1 MKAMIIE
8 KYGKN
13 VPLILTERPTPEI
26 GEHDVLVEIHAASL
40 NPIDFKI
47 KEGKVKFLLKYH
59 FPLILG
65 NDFSG
70 VVVKAGSRVNAFKP
84 GDEVYGR
91 PRKSRIGALAEYI
104 AVHEEDI
111 SLKPTNLNFVE
122 AASIPL
128 VGLTTYQAFS
138 ELMDLQKGQRILIH
152 AGSGGVGTFAIQ
164 LAKLMGAFVATTAS
178 DKGYELVKS
187 LGADLI
193 INYKKENFEE
203 LLTGY
208 DAVFDTIGGAVLEKS
223 FRILKPKGK
232 IVSISGMPN
241 AAFGKKEQLGW
252 MKTGI
257 LSIVSRRI
265 TALEKKTHTD
275 YHYLFMKPSG
285 AQLKILKE
293 FIEEGRIKPVIDKVY
308 NLKDAGQALQYLERG
323 GAKGKVVIRIKEM
336 NAGTQ

>member
-8 KYGKN
+8 KYGEN
-13 VPLILTERPTPEI
+13 VPLVMSEQPMPTI

-47 KEGKVKFLLKYH
+47 KEGKMKFLLNYR

-70 VVVKAGSRVNAFKP
+70 VVVKVGDRVNTFKP

-91 PRKSRIGALAEYI
+91 PRKNRIGTLAEFI
-104 AVHEEDI
+104 AVHEDDI
-111 SLKPTNLNFVE
+111 WLKPQGLTFEE

-128 VGLTTYQAFS
+128 IGLTTYQAFVDI
-138 ELMDLQKGQRILIH
+138 LNLQKGQKILIH

-178 DKGYELVKS
+178 EKGYELVKS

-203 LLTGY
+203 MLTGY
-208 DAVFDTIGGAVLEKS
+208 DAVFDTLGGEALEKS
-223 FRILKPKGK
+223 FRILKPGGQ

-241 AAFGKKEQLGW
+241 GRFGKEAKLGW
-252 MKTGI
+252 MKTII
-257 LSIVSRRI
+257 LSIVSRKI
-265 TALEKKTHTD
+265 KAQEKKSQTR
-275 YHYLFMKPSG
+275 YHFLFMKPSG
-285 AQLKILKE
+285 EQLKVLKE
-293 FIEEGRIKPVIDKVY
+293 FIEEGLIKPIIDKVY
-308 NLKDAGQALQYLERG
+308 HLKDADQAFNYLESGR
-323 GAKGKVVIRIKEM
+323 AKGKVVIRIK
-336 NAGTQ
+336 

>member
-13 VPLILTERPTPEI
+13 VPLVMTEQPIPDI

-47 KEGKVKFLLKYH
+47 KEGKVKFLLNYK

-70 VVVKAGSRVNAFKP
+70 VVVKTGERVNAFKP

-91 PRKSRIGALAEYI
+91 PRKNRIGTLAEFI
-104 AVHEEDI
+104 AVHEDDI
-111 SLKPTNLNFVE
+111 WLKPQNLTFEE

-138 ELMDLQKGQRILIH
+138 DILDLQKGQKILIH

-193 INYKKENFEE
+193 INYKKEKFEE
-203 LLTGY
+203 MLSGY
-208 DAVFDTIGGAVLEKS
+208 DAVFDTLGGASLEKS
-223 FRILKPKGK
+223 FRILKPGGQ
-232 IVSISGMPN
+232 IVSVSGVPN
-241 AAFGKKEQLGW
+241 ARFGKEAKLGW
-252 MKTGI
+252 IKTAI
-257 LSIVSRRI
+257 LSFVSRKI
-265 TALEKKTHTD
+265 KALEKKTQAR
-275 YHYLFMKPSG
+275 YHFLFMKPSG
-285 AQLKILKE
+285 AQLKVLKE
-293 FIEEGRIKPVIDKVY
+293 FIEGGRIKPVIDKVY
-308 NLKDAGQALQYLERG
+308 PLKDTEQAFHYLEG
-323 GAKGKVVIRIKEM
+323 GSAKGKVVISIK
-336 NAGTQ
+336 

>member
-8 KYGKN
+8 KYGEN
-13 VPLILTERPTPEI
+13 VPLVMSEQPMPNI

-47 KEGKVKFLLKYH
+47 KEGKMKFLLNYR

-70 VVVKAGSRVNAFKP
+70 VVVKVGDRVNTFKP

-91 PRKSRIGALAEYI
+91 PRKNRIGTLAEFI
-104 AVHEEDI
+104 AVHEDDI
-111 SLKPTNLNFVE
+111 WLKPQGLTFEE

-128 VGLTTYQAFS
+128 IGLTTYQAFVDI
-138 ELMDLQKGQRILIH
+138 LNLQKGQKILIH

-178 DKGYELVKS
+178 EKGYELVKS

-203 LLTGY
+203 MLTGY
-208 DAVFDTIGGAVLEKS
+208 DAVFDTLGGEALEKS
-223 FRILKPKGK
+223 FRILKPGGQ
-232 IVSISGMPN
+232 IVSISGIPN
-241 AAFGKKEQLGW
+241 GRFGKEAKLGW
-252 MKTGI
+252 MKTTI
-257 LSIVSRRI
+257 LSIASRKI
-265 TALEKKTHTD
+265 KAQEKKSQTR
-275 YHYLFMKPSG
+275 YHFLFMKPSG
-285 AQLKILKE
+285 EQLKVLKE
-293 FIEEGRIKPVIDKVY
+293 FIDEGLIKPIIDKVY
-308 NLKDAGQALQYLERG
+308 HLKDAGQAFNYLESGR
-323 GAKGKVVIRIKEM
+323 AKGKVVIRIK
-336 NAGTQ
+336 

>member
-13 VPLILTERPTPEI
+13 VPLILADRPMPHI

-40 NPIDFKI
+40 NPIDYKI
-47 KEGKVKFLLKYH
+47 KEGKVRFLLNYK

-70 VVVKAGSRVNAFKP
+70 IVVKVGERVSAFKP

-91 PRKSRIGALAEYI
+91 PRKDRIGTLAEFI

-111 SLKPTNLNFVE
+111 ALKPNNLSFEE

-138 ELMDLQKGQRILIH
+138 DILNLQKYQKILIH
-152 AGSGGVGTFAIQ
+152 AGAGGVGTFAIQ
-164 LAKLMGAFVATTAS
+164 LAKLMGAYVATTAS

-187 LGADLI
+187 LGADLVV
-193 INYKKENFEE
+193 NYRKENFEE

-208 DAVFDTIGGAVLEKS
+208 DAVYDTLGGAALEKS
-223 FRILKPKGK
+223 FRILKPNGQ

-241 AAFGKKEQLGW
+241 ARFGKEQQLGW
-252 MKTGI
+252 IKTTI
-257 LSIVSRRI
+257 LSIVSRKI
-265 TALEKKTHTD
+265 TAHEKKSQAK

-285 AQLKILKE
+285 TQLKIIKE
-293 FIEEGRIKPVIDKVY
+293 FIEAGRIKPIIDKVY
-308 NLKDAGQALQYLERG
+308 SFKDAGEAFRYLEG
-323 GAKGKVVIRIKEM
+323 GSAKGKVVIRIK
-336 NAGTQ
+336 

>member
-13 VPLILTERPTPEI
+13 VPLVFTEQPTPTI

-47 KEGKVKFLLKYH
+47 KEGKMKFLLNYK

-70 VVVKAGSRVNAFKP
+70 VVVKVGDRVNTFKP

-91 PRKSRIGALAEYI
+91 PRKNRIGTLAEFI

-111 SLKPTNLNFVE
+111 WLKPHNLTFEE

-128 VGLTTYQAFS
+128 IGLTTYQAFVD
-138 ELMDLQKGQRILIH
+138 LLHLQKGQKILIH

-164 LAKLMGAFVATTAS
+164 LAKLMGAYVATTAS
-178 DKGYELVKS
+178 EKGYELVKS

-203 LLTGY
+203 MLTGY
-208 DAVFDTIGGAVLEKS
+208 DAVFDTLGGEALEKS
-223 FRILKPKGK
+223 FRILKPGGQ

-241 AAFGKKEQLGW
+241 ARFGKEAKLGW
-252 MKTGI
+252 MKTTI
-257 LSIVSRRI
+257 LSIAGCKIR
-265 TALEKKTHTD
+265 ALEKKSLTS
-275 YHYLFMKPSG
+275 YHFLFMKPRG
-285 AQLKILKE
+285 EQLKVLKE
-293 FIEEGRIKPVIDKVY
+293 FIEGGLIKPIMDKVY
-308 NLKDAGQALQYLERG
+308 PLKDAGQAFNYLESGR
-323 GAKGKVVIRIKEM
+323 AKGKVVIRI
-336 NAGTQ
+336 N

>member
-8 KYGKN
+8 KYGEN
-13 VPLILTERPTPEI
+13 VPLVLSEQPLPAI

-47 KEGKVKFLLKYH
+47 KEGKMKFLLNYR

-70 VVVKAGSRVNAFKP
+70 VVVKVGDRVNTFKP

-91 PRKSRIGALAEYI
+91 PRKNRIGTLAEYI

-111 SLKPTNLNFVE
+111 WLKPQNLTFEE

-128 VGLTTYQAFS
+128 IGLTTYQAFVDI
-138 ELMDLQKGQRILIH
+138 LNLQKGQKILIH

-164 LAKLMGAFVATTAS
+164 LAKLLGAFVATTAS
-178 DKGYELVKS
+178 EKGYELVKS

-203 LLTGY
+203 ILTGY
-208 DAVFDTIGGAVLEKS
+208 DAVFDTLGGEALEKS
-223 FRILKPKGK
+223 FRILKPGGQ

-241 AAFGKKEQLGW
+241 GRFGKEANLGW
-252 MKTGI
+252 VKTTI
-257 LSIVSRRI
+257 LSIASRKI
-265 TALEKKTHTD
+265 KALEKKSQTR
-275 YHYLFMKPSG
+275 YHFLFMKPSRE
-285 AQLKILKE
+285 QLRVLKG
-293 FIEEGRIKPVIDKVY
+293 FIEGGLIKPIIDKVY
-308 NLKDAGQALQYLERG
+308 HLNDAGQAFNYLESGR
-323 GAKGKVVIRIKEM
+323 AKGKVVIRIK
-336 NAGTQ
+336 

>member
-1 MKAMIIE
+1 MKAIVIE

-13 VPLILTERPTPEI
+13 VPFVMTEQPIPTI

-40 NPIDFKI
+40 NPIDYKI
-47 KEGKVKFLLKYH
+47 KEGKMKFLLNYR

-70 VVVKAGSRVNAFKP
+70 VVVKVGARVNTFKP

-91 PRKSRIGALAEYI
+91 PRKNRIGTLAEFI

-111 SLKPTNLNFVE
+111 WLKPQNLTFEE

-128 VGLTTYQAFS
+128 VGLTTYQAFV
-138 ELMDLQKGQRILIH
+138 DIINLQQGQKILIH

-187 LGADLI
+187 MGADLI
-193 INYKKENFEE
+193 INYKTENFEE
-203 LLTGY
+203 MLTGY
-208 DAVFDTIGGAVLEKS
+208 DAVFDTLGGEVLEKS
-223 FRILKPKGK
+223 FRILKPGGQ

-241 AAFGKKEQLGW
+241 AKFGKEAKLGW
-252 MKTGI
+252 MKTAI
-257 LSIVSRRI
+257 LSIVSRKMK
-265 TALEKKTHTD
+265 ALEKKSQAG
-275 YHYLFMKPSG
+275 YHFLFMKPSG
-285 AQLKILKE
+285 AQLKVLKE

-308 NLKDAGQALQYLERG
+308 QLKDTEQAFHYLESG
-323 GAKGKVVIRIKEM
+323 SAKGKVIIRMERSF
-336 NAGTQ
+336 

>member
-1 MKAMIIE
+1 MKAIVIE
-8 KYGKN
+8 NYGKN
-13 VPLILTERPTPEI
+13 APLVLTEQPMPSV

-47 KEGKVKFLLKYH
+47 KEGKVKFLLSYK

-70 VVVKAGSRVNAFKP
+70 VVVKVGERVKAFKP

-91 PRKSRIGALAEYI
+91 PRKSRIGTLAEFI
-104 AVHEEDI
+104 AVHEDDI
-111 SLKPTNLNFVE
+111 WLKPQNLTFEE

-138 ELMDLQKGQRILIH
+138 DILHLQKGQKILIH

-164 LAKLMGAFVATTAS
+164 LAKRMGAFVATTAS

-203 LLTGY
+203 MLTGY
-208 DAVFDTIGGAVLEKS
+208 DAVFDTLGGDVLEKS
-223 FRILKPKGK
+223 FRILKPGGQ
-232 IVSISGMPN
+232 IVSVSGMPN
-241 AAFGKKEQLGW
+241 ARFGKEANLGW
-252 MKTGI
+252 MKTAM
-257 LSIVSRRI
+257 LSIVSRKI
-265 TALEKKTHTD
+265 TALERKTQTK
-275 YHYLFMKPSG
+275 YHFLFMKASG
-285 AQLKILKE
+285 AQLKILTE
-293 FIEEGRIKPVIDKVY
+293 MIEAGQIKPVIDKVY
-308 NLKDAGQALQYLERG
+308 QLKDTAQAFDYLESGR
-323 GAKGKVVIRIKEM
+323 AKGKVIVKVK
-336 NAGTQ
+336 

>member
-1 MKAMIIE
+1 MKAIIIE

-13 VPLILTERPTPEI
+13 VPFVMTEQPLPSI
-26 GEHDVLVEIHAASL
+26 GEHDVLVEIHATSL

-47 KEGKVKFLLKYH
+47 KEGKMKFLLNYK

-70 VVVKAGSRVNAFKP
+70 VVVKVGKRVNTFKP

-91 PRKSRIGALAEYI
+91 PRKNRIGTLAEFI

-111 SLKPTNLNFVE
+111 SLKPQNLSFEE

-128 VGLTTYQAFS
+128 VGLTTYQAFRDI
-138 ELMDLQKGQRILIH
+138 LDLQKGQKILIH

-164 LAKLMGAFVATTAS
+164 LAKRMGAFVATTAS

-193 INYKKENFEE
+193 INYKKENFEDV
-203 LLTGY
+203 LTGY
-208 DAVFDTIGGAVLEKS
+208 DAVFDTLGGAVLEKS
-223 FRILKPKGK
+223 FRILKPGGQ

-241 AAFGKKEQLGW
+241 TRFGKEAKLGW
-252 MKTGI
+252 MKTAI
-257 LSIVSRRI
+257 LSIASRKI
-265 TALEKKTHTD
+265 TALEKKSHTR
-275 YHYLFMKPSG
+275 YHFLFMKSSG
-285 AQLKILKE
+285 AQLKVIKE
-293 FIEEGRIKPVIDKVY
+293 WIERGDIKPVMDRVY
-308 NLKDAGQALQYLERG
+308 HLKDTGQAFHHLESG
-323 GAKGKVVIRIKEM
+323 SAKGKIVIRIK
-336 NAGTQ
+336 

>member
-1 MKAMIIE
+1 MKAIVIE
-8 KYGKN
+8 NYGKN
-13 VPLILTERPTPEI
+13 TPLVLTDQPMPSI

-47 KEGKVKFLLKYH
+47 KEGKVKFLLSYK

-70 VVVKAGSRVNAFKP
+70 VVVKVGERVKAFKP

-91 PRKSRIGALAEYI
+91 PRKSRIGTLAEFI
-104 AVHEEDI
+104 AVHEDDI
-111 SLKPTNLNFVE
+111 WLKPQNLTFEE

-138 ELMDLQKGQRILIH
+138 DILHLQKGQKILIH

-164 LAKLMGAFVATTAS
+164 LAKRMGAFVATTAS

-203 LLTGY
+203 MLTGY
-208 DAVFDTIGGAVLEKS
+208 DAVFDTLGGDVLEKS
-223 FRILKPKGK
+223 FRILKPGGQ
-232 IVSISGMPN
+232 IVSVSGMPN
-241 AAFGKKEQLGW
+241 ARFGKEANLGW
-252 MKTGI
+252 MKTAMW
-257 LSIVSRRI
+257 SIVSRKI
-265 TALEKKTHTD
+265 TALERKTQTK
-275 YHYLFMKPSG
+275 YHFLFMKASG
-285 AQLKILKE
+285 AQLKILTE
-293 FIEEGRIKPVIDKVY
+293 MIEAGQIKPVIDKVY
-308 NLKDAGQALQYLERG
+308 QLKDTAQAFDYLESGR
-323 GAKGKVVIRIKEM
+323 AKGKVIAKVK
-336 NAGTQ
+336 

>member
-13 VPLILTERPTPEI
+13 APLIMTERPTPDI

-47 KEGKVKFLLKYH
+47 REGKVKFLLKYN

-70 VVVKAGSRVNAFKP
+70 VVAKVGDRVNAFKP

-91 PRKSRIGALAEYI
+91 PRKNRIGTLAEYI

-111 SLKPTNLNFVE
+111 SLKPRNLNFEE

-128 VGLTTYQAFS
+128 VGLTTYQAFTDI
-138 ELMDLQKGQRILIH
+138 LDLQKGQKILIH

-164 LAKLMGAFVATTAS
+164 LAKMMGAFVATTAS
-178 DKGYELVKS
+178 DKGYELVKA

-193 INYKKENFEE
+193 INYRKENFEE

-208 DAVFDTIGGAVLEKS
+208 DAVYDTLGGAILEKS
-223 FRILKPKGK
+223 FQILKPNGQ
-232 IVSISGMPN
+232 IVSISGVPN
-241 AAFGKKEQLGW
+241 AVFGKEEQLGW
-252 MKTGI
+252 MKTAV
-257 LSIVSRRI
+257 LSIVSRKI
-265 TALEKKTHTD
+265 TALEKKSQTR
-275 YHYLFMKPSG
+275 YHYLFMKPNG
-285 AQLKILKE
+285 AQLKVLKE
-293 FIEEGRIKPVIDKVY
+293 FIEGGHIKPVIDKVY
-308 NLKDAGQALQYLERG
+308 NLNDAGQALHYLEG
-323 GAKGKVVIRIKEM
+323 GSAKGKVVIRIK
-336 NAGTQ
+336 

>member
-1 MKAMIIE
+1 MKAIVIE
-8 KYGKN
+8 NYGKN
-13 VPLILTERPTPEI
+13 APLVLTEQPMPSV

-47 KEGKVKFLLKYH
+47 KEGKVKFLLSYK

-70 VVVKAGSRVNAFKP
+70 VVVKVGERVKAFKP

-91 PRKSRIGALAEYI
+91 PRKSRIGTLAEFI
-104 AVHEEDI
+104 AVHEDDI
-111 SLKPTNLNFVE
+111 WLKPQNLTFEE

-138 ELMDLQKGQRILIH
+138 DILHLQKGQKILIH

-164 LAKLMGAFVATTAS
+164 LAKRMGAFVATTAS

-203 LLTGY
+203 MLTGY
-208 DAVFDTIGGAVLEKS
+208 DAVFDTLGGDVLEKS
-223 FRILKPKGK
+223 FRILKPGGQ
-232 IVSISGMPN
+232 IVSVSGMPN
-241 AAFGKKEQLGW
+241 ARFGKEANLGW
-252 MKTGI
+252 MKTAM
-257 LSIVSRRI
+257 LSIVSRKI
-265 TALEKKTHTD
+265 TALERKTQTK
-275 YHYLFMKPSG
+275 YHFLFMKASG
-285 AQLKILKE
+285 VQLKILTE
-293 FIEEGRIKPVIDKVY
+293 MIEAGQIKPVIDKVY
-308 NLKDAGQALQYLERG
+308 QLKDTAQAFDYLESGR
-323 GAKGKVVIRIKEM
+323 AKGKVIVKVK
-336 NAGTQ
+336 

>member
-8 KYGKN
+8 KYGEN
-13 VPLILTERPTPEI
+13 VPLVMSEQPMPTI

-47 KEGKVKFLLKYH
+47 KEGKMKFLLNYR

-70 VVVKAGSRVNAFKP
+70 VVVKVGDRVNTYKP

-91 PRKSRIGALAEYI
+91 PRKNRIGTLAEFI
-104 AVHEEDI
+104 AVHEDDI
-111 SLKPTNLNFVE
+111 WLKPQGLTFEE

-128 VGLTTYQAFS
+128 IGLTTYQAFVDI
-138 ELMDLQKGQRILIH
+138 LNLQKGQKILIH

-164 LAKLMGAFVATTAS
+164 LANLMGAFVATTAS
-178 DKGYELVKS
+178 EKGYELVKS

-203 LLTGY
+203 MLTGY
-208 DAVFDTIGGAVLEKS
+208 DAVFDTLGGEALEKS
-223 FRILKPKGK
+223 FRILKPGGQ

-241 AAFGKKEQLGW
+241 GRFGKEAKLGW
-252 MKTGI
+252 MKTII
-257 LSIVSRRI
+257 LSIVSRKI
-265 TALEKKTHTD
+265 KAQEKKSQTR
-275 YHYLFMKPSG
+275 YHFLFMKPSG
-285 AQLKILKE
+285 EQLKVLKE
-293 FIEEGRIKPVIDKVY
+293 FIEKGLIKPIIDKVY
-308 NLKDAGQALQYLERG
+308 HLKDADQAFNYLESGR
-323 GAKGKVVIRIKEM
+323 AKGKVVIKIK
-336 NAGTQ
+336 

>member
-8 KYGKN
+8 KYGEN
-13 VPLILTERPTPEI
+13 VPLVMSEQPLPTI

-47 KEGKVKFLLKYH
+47 KEGKMKFLLNYR

-70 VVVKAGSRVNAFKP
+70 VVVKVGARVNTFKP

-91 PRKSRIGALAEYI
+91 PRKNRIGTLAEFI
-104 AVHEEDI
+104 AVHEEDVWQ
-111 SLKPTNLNFVE
+111 KPKNLTFEE

-128 VGLTTYQAFS
+128 IGLTTYQAFV
-138 ELMDLQKGQRILIH
+138 EILNLQKGQKILIH

-164 LAKLMGAFVATTAS
+164 LAKLLGAFVATTAS
-178 DKGYELVKS
+178 EKGYELVKS

-203 LLTGY
+203 MLSGY
-208 DAVFDTIGGAVLEKS
+208 DAVFDTLGGEALEKS
-223 FRILKPKGK
+223 FRILKPGGQ

-241 AAFGKKEQLGW
+241 GRFGKEAKLGW
-252 MKTGI
+252 MKTTI
-257 LSIVSRRI
+257 LSIASRKI
-265 TALEKKTHTD
+265 KALEKKSKTR
-275 YHYLFMKPSG
+275 YHFLFMKPSG
-285 AQLKILKE
+285 EQLRVLKE
-293 FIEEGRIKPVIDKVY
+293 FIEGGLIKPIIDKVY
-308 NLKDAGQALQYLERG
+308 HLKDAGQAFNYLESGR
-323 GAKGKVVIRIKEM
+323 AKGKVVIRIK
-336 NAGTQ
+336 

>member
-1 MKAMIIE
+1 MKAIVIE
-8 KYGKN
+8 NYGKN
-13 VPLILTERPTPEI
+13 APLVLTEQPMPSI

-47 KEGKVKFLLKYH
+47 KEGKVKFLLSYK

-70 VVVKAGSRVNAFKP
+70 VVVKVGERVKAFKP

-91 PRKSRIGALAEYI
+91 PRKSRIGTLAEFI
-104 AVHEEDI
+104 AVHEDDI
-111 SLKPTNLNFVE
+111 WLKPQNLTFEE

-138 ELMDLQKGQRILIH
+138 DILHLQKGQKILIH

-164 LAKLMGAFVATTAS
+164 LAKRMGAFVATTAS

-203 LLTGY
+203 MLTGY
-208 DAVFDTIGGAVLEKS
+208 DAVFDTLGGDVLEKS
-223 FRILKPKGK
+223 FRILKPGGQ
-232 IVSISGMPN
+232 IVSVSGMPN
-241 AAFGKKEQLGW
+241 ARFGKEANLGW
-252 MKTGI
+252 MKTAM
-257 LSIVSRRI
+257 LSIVSRKI
-265 TALEKKTHTD
+265 TALERKTQTK
-275 YHYLFMKPSG
+275 YHFLFMKASG
-285 AQLKILKE
+285 AQWKILTE
-293 FIEEGRIKPVIDKVY
+293 MIEAGQIKPVIDKVY
-308 NLKDAGQALQYLERG
+308 QLKDTAQAFDYLESGR
-323 GAKGKVVIRIKEM
+323 AKGKVIVKVK
-336 NAGTQ
+336 

>member
-8 KYGKN
+8 KYGEK
-13 VPLILTERPTPEI
+13 VPLVMSEQPLPNI

-47 KEGKVKFLLKYH
+47 KEGKMKFLLNYR

-70 VVVKAGSRVNAFKP
+70 VVIKVGDRVKTFKP

-91 PRKSRIGALAEYI
+91 PRKNRIGTLAEFI

-111 SLKPTNLNFVE
+111 WQKPNNLTFEE

-128 VGLTTYQAFS
+128 IGLTTYQAFVDI
-138 ELMDLQKGQRILIH
+138 LNLQKGQKILIH

-164 LAKLMGAFVATTAS
+164 LAKLLGAFVATTAS
-178 DKGYELVKS
+178 EKGYDLVKS

-193 INYKKENFEE
+193 INYKTENFEE
-203 LLTGY
+203 MLTGY
-208 DAVFDTIGGAVLEKS
+208 HAVFDTLGGEALEKS
-223 FRILKPKGK
+223 FRILKTGGQ

-241 AAFGKKEQLGW
+241 GRFGKDAKLGW
-252 MKTGI
+252 MKTTI
-257 LSIVSRRI
+257 LSIASRKI
-265 TALEKKTHTD
+265 KALEKKSKTR
-275 YHYLFMKPSG
+275 YHFLFMKPSG
-285 AQLKILKE
+285 EQLKVLKE
-293 FIEEGRIKPVIDKVY
+293 FIEEGFINPIIDKVY
-308 NLKDAGQALQYLERG
+308 HLKDADQAFNYLESGR
-323 GAKGKVVIRIKEM
+323 AKGKVVIRIK
-336 NAGTQ
+336 

>member
-1 MKAMIIE
+1 MKAMSIQ
-8 KYGKN
+8 KYGKH
-13 VPLILTERPTPEI
+13 VPLTMIDRPMPNI

-47 KEGKVKFLLKYH
+47 KEGKVKLLLSYK

-70 VVVKAGSRVNAFKP
+70 VVVKVGEQVNAYKP

-91 PRKSRIGALAEYI
+91 PRKNRIGTLAEYI
-104 AVHEEDI
+104 SVHEEDI
-111 SLKPTNLNFVE
+111 ALKPQNLSFEE

-128 VGLTTYQAFS
+128 VGLTTYQAFT
-138 ELMDLQKGQRILIH
+138 EILNLQKGQKILIH
-152 AGSGGVGTFAIQ
+152 AGAGGVGTFAIQ

-193 INYKKENFEE
+193 INYKKENFEQ
-203 LLTGY
+203 LLSGY
-208 DAVFDTIGGAVLEKS
+208 DAVFDTLGGAALEKS
-223 FRILKPKGK
+223 FRILKPNGK

-241 AAFGKKEQLGW
+241 AKFAKEQQLGW
-252 MKTGI
+252 MKTAI
-257 LSIVSRRI
+257 LSVVSRKI
-265 TALEKKTHTD
+265 TALEKKSQTE

-285 AQLKILKE
+285 TQLKILKE
-293 FIEEGRIKPVIDKVY
+293 FIEGGRIKPVIDKVY
-308 NLKDAGQALQYLERG
+308 DLKDAGQALQYLEGG
-323 GAKGKVVIRIKEM
+323 GAKGKVVIKIK
-336 NAGTQ
+336 